1 MTKVFKSV
9 NNCPLTAENFIA
21 SYKSN
26 SSEAERKEYLN
37 YFTKQFRVTDYDN
50 IIKNTDKVIELSFR
64 RRLPTPLFMLSIM
77 TVALIS
83 ISVLFCKQKA

>member
-1 MTKVFKSV
+1 MYQKLENGLIFVESSRLTKVFKSV

-50 IIKNTDKVIELSFR
+50 IIKNTDKVIALSFR
-64 RRLPTPLFMLSIM
+64 RRYLLLY
-77 TVALIS
+77 LCC
-83 ISVLFCKQKA
+83 LL